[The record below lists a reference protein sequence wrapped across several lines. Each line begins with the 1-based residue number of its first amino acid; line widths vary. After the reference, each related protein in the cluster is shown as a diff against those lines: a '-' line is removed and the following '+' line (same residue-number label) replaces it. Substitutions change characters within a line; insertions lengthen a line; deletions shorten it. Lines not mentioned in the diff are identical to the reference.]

1 MKITVADIKRPCRC
15 IENHELIWVTD
26 DIAICSY
33 GHENIVWALAEYGR
47 LRVEVNGIAKKLA
60 DHIKLYMLSA
70 PAPQIITKTETIIK
84 YYPRIYSKEEYM
96 SWRQK
101 EKLSISDAAKTLKV
115 SRGLL
120 ADIEGNRRNY
130 VRSIVA
136 TAFTMYMAETMK
148 NGN

>member
-1 MKITVADIKRPCRC
+1 MKLTIADIKRPYKC
-15 IENHELIWVTD
+15 IEDHELIWVTE
-26 DIAICSY
+26 DIAICSH
-33 GHENIVWALAEYGR
+33 GHENIVWALAEFGR

-96 SWRQK
+96 IWRQK
-101 EKLSISDAAKTLKV
+101 ENLSIADAAKVLNV

-120 ADIEGNRRNY
+120 SDIEGNRRNY

-136 TAFTMYMAETMK
+136 TAFTMHMAETLK
-148 NGN
+148 HGN